1 MWNLVKNNKELRMKN
16 QIHLLLGAVLLMGS
30 VSACHKESDVLL
42 AYAFEDDLSFKEAK
56 ESFAGK
62 YLVFW
67 KAMNTNYLLW
77 DYEKAC
83 GLDWDEHKKT
93 FLPRFEALDEDS
105 IKVSDATLKALM
117 TEMVAPLHDGH
128 LYVEFEN
135 HTTNEFVAV
144 SPGNIRYKARDSF
157 NEADGFV
164 PTLRAYE
171 QGEQLAEH
179 REENSILKNQI
190 QHACNTDGIGYRW
203 ALNRIEELKAKT
215 SLTEVESKELEG
227 LQDFVKEMKE
237 LTDAD
242 YSVKKMA
249 EVYNGIAL
257 RYAYLNIP
265 EMVIVNQAFA
275 EVGINV
281 KYALFNDGIAY
292 FYLSNFNLTPYLH
305 KKYSEEYFPNAD
317 ELTQGIIDRGKEVW
331 QAWFDTIQKR
341 HKEGTLKGV
350 IIDVRSNGGG
360 IMLDSNFLFGCLLPK
375 GGIQY
380 GWSRFK
386 RGVGRYDYSPMMPMV
401 SFTMDAEHEIV
412 DDVPVV
418 ILTNARSVS
427 MSEMTSLT
435 SKQMANARQIGRR
448 TYGGLCGL
456 TGNESFADNYSGHIG
471 VDGKTPVYCY
481 VPSVAIFNMDK
492 QALDGIGVEPD
503 IEVGLD
509 LEAFK
514 ATGRDTQLDRALEY
528 IRTGK

>member
-1 MWNLVKNNKELRMKN
+1 MKN
-16 QIHLLLGAVLLMGS
+16 QIHILLGAVLLMGC

-42 AYAFEDDLSFKEAK
+42 SYAFEDNLSFKEAE

-93 FLPRFEALDEDS
+93 FLPKFEALDEDS
-105 IKVSDATLKALM
+105 TEVSDATLEALM

-135 HTTNEFVAV
+135 HTTKERVGVA
-144 SPGNIRYKARDSF
+144 PGGIRYKARADY
-157 NEADGFV
+157 NEANGFV
-164 PTLRAYE
+164 PNLRVYE
-171 QGEQLAEH
+171 QEGLLTEYK
-179 REENSILKNQI
+179 EENSKLDAQM
-190 QHACNTDGIGYRW
+190 QHVINTDGIGYRW
-203 ALNRIEELKAKT
+203 AVSRIEELKAKT
-215 SLTEVESKELEG
+215 SPTEVEVKELEG
-227 LQDFVKEMKE
+227 LQGFVKEMQE
-237 LTDAD
+237 LVAAKFSLKRTA
-242 YSVKKMA
+242 A
-249 EVYNGIAL
+249 VYNEIAL
-257 RYAYLNIP
+257 KYTYLNIP
-265 EMVIVNQAFA
+265 ALVTVNQAFSD
-275 EVGINV
+275 VGINV

-292 FYLSNFNLTPYLH
+292 FYLSNFNLTAYLN
-305 KKYSEEYFPNAD
+305 KKYNEEYFPNAD
-317 ELTQGIIDRGKEVW
+317 KHTQDIVDCVKSVW
-331 QAWFDTIQKR
+331 QTWFDTIQKQ
-341 HKEGTLKGV
+341 HKDGSLKGV
-350 IIDVRSNGGG
+350 IIDVRSNTGG
-360 IMLDSNFLFGCLLPK
+360 MTFDSAFLIGCLLPK

-386 RGVGRYDYSPMMPMV
+386 RGVGRYDYSPMMPML
-401 SFTMDAEHEIV
+401 SFTMDAEHEII

-418 ILTNARSVS
+418 VLTNARSVS

-448 TYGGLCGL
+448 SFGGLCAL
-456 TGNESFADNYSGHIG
+456 TGNENFADNYSGHIG
-471 VDGKTPVYCY
+471 VEDKTPVYCY

-492 QALDGIGVEPD
+492 QVLDGTGVEPD

-509 LEAFK
+509 TEAFK
-514 ATGRDTQLDRALEY
+514 VTGRDTQLDRALEY